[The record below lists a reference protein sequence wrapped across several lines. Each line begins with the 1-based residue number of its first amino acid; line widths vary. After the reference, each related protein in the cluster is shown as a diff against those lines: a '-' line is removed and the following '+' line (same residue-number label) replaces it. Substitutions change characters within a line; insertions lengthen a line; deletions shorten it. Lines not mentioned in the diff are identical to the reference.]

1 MKQGCQAVRGIAGP
15 GLFSLLL
22 VLCFTSRAADSL
34 NWRKDKDSVDADIS
48 SWSLVQT
55 LEKIG
60 EATGWE
66 VYLEPGT
73 TRNVSTKFKE
83 RPRDKALDFLL
94 GDLGRVLL
102 PQSNG
107 LPARLLVFRSTQKSA
122 TQRVSK
128 PRDDPT
134 RHPIPNEIIVTLKPG
149 ENIDE
154 IAKKLGAKVIG
165 RNDALRTYR
174 LQFAD
179 ADAATAARAEL
190 AQHPGVEA
198 IDNNYYVRRPETS
211 EGFGLANP
219 AAINLEPKAPTCP
232 DGPTI
237 GLIDTAV
244 QMTGTPYDDLL
255 LPAVHVAGEP
265 ALSPDVPAHG
275 TGMAQAIFQALA
287 KTQTRTEW
295 RVRPYDVYG
304 KNESSTTFDL
314 ANAVSRAISDGANPI
329 NLSLGSGGN
338 SEFLHRIIQSGHRQG
353 VVFIGAAGN
362 EPTTAP
368 TYPGAYPEVIAVT
381 AIGPDGHLAPYAN
394 RGDFV
399 DVLAPGQVRMTF
411 NGQTWVTAGTS
422 VSTALVTGLAAG
434 GVNGGCVN
442 GERLRAALQGMIAPV
457 KK

>member
-1 MKQGCQAVRGIAGP
+1 MKQGRRAVRGSAGL

-22 VLCFTSRAADSL
+22 LLSFAANAADSL

-66 VYLEPGT
+66 IYLEPGT
-73 TRNVSTKFKE
+73 KRDVSTKFKD

-128 PRDDPT
+128 RKDDPT

-174 LQFAD
+174 LQFED
-179 ADAATAARAEL
+179 AEAAKSARAEL
-190 AQHPGVEA
+190 AQHPGVES
-198 IDNNYYVRRPETS
+198 IDNNFYARRPETS

-219 AAINLEPKAPTCP
+219 AALNLDPVAPTCP

-237 GLIDTAV
+237 ALIDTAV
-244 QMTGTPYDDLL
+244 QPTGAAYDALI
-255 LPAVHVAGEP
+255 LPSVNVAGPP
-265 ALSPDVPAHG
+265 ALPPDVPAHG
-275 TGMAQAIFQALA
+275 TSMAQAIFQALA
-287 KTQTRTEW
+287 KSQSKTEW
-295 RVRPYDVYG
+295 RLRAYDVYG
-304 KNESSTTFDL
+304 RNESTTTFDL
-314 ANAVSRAISDGANPI
+314 ANAISRAISDGANPI
-329 NLSLGSGGN
+329 NMSLGSGGN
-338 SEFLHRIIQSGHRQG
+338 SEFLHRVIQSGHRQG
-353 VVFIGAAGN
+353 VVFVGAAGN

-381 AIGPDGHLAPYAN
+381 AADANGQLAPYAN
-394 RGDFV
+394 RGDFI
-399 DVLAPGQVRMTF
+399 DVLAPGQVRVTF
-411 NGQTWVTAGTS
+411 NGQTWLTTGTS
-422 VSTALVTGLAAG
+422 VSTALVTGVAAG
-434 GVNGGCVN
+434 GVNGGCVS
-442 GERLRAALQGMIAPV
+442 GEQLRNALKNMIVPPR
-457 KK
+457 